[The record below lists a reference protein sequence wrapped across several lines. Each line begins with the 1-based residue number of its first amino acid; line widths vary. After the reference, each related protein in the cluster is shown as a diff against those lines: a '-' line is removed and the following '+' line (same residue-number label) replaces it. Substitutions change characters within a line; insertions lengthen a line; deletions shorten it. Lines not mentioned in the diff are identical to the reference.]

1 MISNRHMLLS
11 LMLLM
16 ACSGCL
22 KRSKYEDN
30 MHKELDVNESFC
42 SAFDEDLGEFA
53 STELGLQHV
62 AHAQE
67 DRAFISEAENAD
79 GFKTVYFDFNS
90 AAIAKDQREALEHN
104 IELAKVYLQEDSEY
118 RPTVVVEGHACSSK
132 GQSWYNELIS
142 KKRAAAVCDAF
153 VKAGVPADCIKVVA
167 RGEKVPAVVDGE
179 SVSGDKL
186 AQAPNRRCEIKVIY
200 A

>member
-11 LMLLM
+11 MVLLM

-22 KRSKYEDN
+22 KRSHHDD

-42 SAFDEDLGEFA
+42 SAFDEELGEFA
-53 STELGLQHV
+53 STELAGQHV
-62 AHAQE
+62 AYAKD
-67 DRAFISEAENAD
+67 DRPAVSEVENED

-90 AAIAKDQREALEHN
+90 AAISKDQQEALAYN
-104 IELAKVYLQEDSEY
+104 IELAKAYLQEDAEY
-118 RPTVVVEGHACSSK
+118 QPTIVVEGHACSSK

-153 VKAGVPADCIKVVA
+153 VKAGISADSIKVVA
-167 RGEKVPAVVDGE
+167 RGAQAPAVVDGE
-179 SVSGDKL
+179 VVSGDTL
-186 AQAPNRRCEIKVIY
+186 AQAPNRRCEIKLIY

>member
-1 MISNRHMLLS
+1 MLLS
-11 LMLLM
+11 LVLLM

-22 KRSKYEDN
+22 KRAKHEDN

-42 SAFDEDLGEFA
+42 SAFDEESGEFA
-53 STELGLQHV
+53 STELDVQHV
-62 AHAQE
+62 VCAQE
-67 DRAFISEAENAD
+67 DRAFSCESENSD

-90 AAIAKDQREALEHN
+90 AAIAKDQKEALEYN
-104 IELAKVYLQEDSEY
+104 IELAKAYLQEDSEY
-118 RPTVVVEGHACSSK
+118 QPTIVVEGHACHSK
-132 GQSWYNELIS
+132 GQSWYNDLIS

-167 RGEKVPAVVDGE
+167 RGAQVPAIVDGE

>member
-11 LMLLM
+11 LVLLM

-22 KRSKYEDN
+22 KRAKHEDN

-53 STELGLQHV
+53 STELDARGTV
-62 AHAQE
+62 CAQE
-67 DRAFISEAENAD
+67 DRAFICEAENTD

-90 AAIAKDQREALEHN
+90 AAIAKDQKEALDYN

-118 RPTVVVEGHACSSK
+118 KPTIVIEGHACHSK
-132 GQSWYNELIS
+132 GQAWYNDQIS

-153 VKAGVPADCIKVVA
+153 VKAGVPTDCVKVVA
-167 RGEKVPAVVDGE
+167 RGAQVPAIVDGE